1 MQEVD
6 RLMHLQRA
14 ALLVGTEVRVRQH
27 RHHRLVSEELHGV
40 VRQAGDIDQYLGRRV
55 TVDQRIGHEE
65 GTLLTSQDVQG
76 TEMLVTRADADDL
89 LRHLGNLRVAAVYA
103 RHESVSVA
111 GSHHHHTERIAVYHL
126 LASLRVSHALT
137 CLLIRKNTGV
147 AVAAFRLAVVAE
159 VDDLDTFQTDILLGG
174 DLGQTLLVTQQ
185 DRETDTFRF
194 RLGGGFQHI
203 HVVRLGEY
211 HPFWVRFRHI
221 GERAQ

>member
-6 RLMHLQRA
+6 RLVHLQRA
-14 ALLVGTEVRVRQH
+14 TLLVGTEVRVRQH

-89 LRHLGNLRVAAVYA
+89 FRHLGNLRVAAVYT

-111 GSHHHHTERIAVYHL
+111 GSHHHHTERITVYHL
-126 LASLRVSHALT
+126 LASL
-137 CLLIRKNTGV
+137 
-147 AVAAFRLAVVAE
+147 
-159 VDDLDTFQTDILLGG
+159 
-174 DLGQTLLVTQQ
+174 
-185 DRETDTFRF
+185 
-194 RLGGGFQHI
+194 
-203 HVVRLGEY
+203 
-211 HPFWVRFRHI
+211 
-221 GERAQ
+221 